1 METGKIAPLLE
12 TNSTKSLIIKI
23 LSENQSLSLKE
34 LHAKLQKQKQLSY
47 QATHK
52 AVSEMVNEKILLKT
66 MKTKYEINKDW
77 AHQLEELA
85 KLVQKNTNTKDIVK
99 VYNYDT
105 FGEFV
110 SAIIRLV
117 HDAPNPEKLPGVC
130 ITKHAWPPIGLSKQD
145 YELLHELLAQTK
157 YHDISTKDTPLGK
170 AFAKTLEKMGKKV
183 IVGSKLT
190 SPLDFICT
198 GNDVFEVVFDDSI
211 QKELDRIFNQHK
223 TLDENAINDVLQNI
237 ITKPTQIKIIH
248 TNSEKYAK
256 NLRTKIMK
264 EFEKK

>member
-1 METGKIAPLLE
+1 M
-12 TNSTKSLIIKI
+12 
-23 LSENQSLSLKE
+23 
-34 LHAKLQKQKQLSY
+34 
-47 QATHK
+47 
-52 AVSEMVNEKILLKT
+52 
-66 MKTKYEINKDW
+66 
-77 AHQLEELA
+77 EELA
-85 KLVQKNTNTKDIVK
+85 KLVQKNVNEKDIVK

-117 HDAPNPEKLPGVC
+117 HDAPNPENLPGVC

-145 YELLHELLAQTK
+145 YELLLELLSKTK
-157 YHDISTKDTPLGK
+157 YHDISTKNTPLGK

-198 GNDVFEVVFDDSI
+198 GNDIFEVVFDESI
-211 QKELDRIFNQHK
+211 QKELDRIFNQYK

-237 ITKPTQIKIIH
+237 ITKPAPIKIIH

-256 NLRTKIMK
+256 KLQDKIMK
-264 EFEKK
+264 EF